1 MKSKK
6 RVDFTFLKET
16 DSYYNFL
23 VNQKLDN
30 SHGVSVATFPYDL
43 ENLDQEGELEIADSG
58 INGVDGVAY
67 FKQYHADIDSATHR
81 ILLYAGD
88 QKVYI
93 NQMLDGDFSLNWM
106 YRLEFS
112 TPPITLSYK
121 KDGLDCIIL
130 ASKNEMKIWKTGYS
144 PYDVEGVPIITSMCM
159 NEGVLFCTIQE
170 PAFKIWY
177 ATDLDAENVGNI
189 SSYSGYI
196 TLADDLGNA
205 RKILVFDGDVYIFRD
220 YGISKLNYVSKDIS
234 VSQMYISNTKI
245 YSDTVNVCG
254 NEILFMTKDG
264 LYSFNGLKV
273 KRLDINISDL
283 LPNSN
288 DNAVA
293 SSLGS
298 KYYIAL
304 RLDFDDDK
312 VVSCEDGD
320 YINNAVLIVD
330 MIDYSFEIIR
340 GVDIK
345 ALLPIKT
352 EYFEKMLVTFHTQHN
367 DKLGQIVGR
376 SICFDKAL
384 PKCWKSKDL
393 EDNFNVK
400 LFTKLS
406 VDADKGVTF
415 KIIYDDK
422 TLSFTTYT
430 TGLNEFIFKIMGK
443 QIRLEISST
452 NESAI
457 VKKVLMDYYEY

>member
-1 MKSKK
+1 
-6 RVDFTFLKET
+6 
-16 DSYYNFL
+16 
-23 VNQKLDN
+23 
-30 SHGVSVATFPYDL
+30 
-43 ENLDQEGELEIADSG
+43 
-58 INGVDGVAY
+58 
-67 FKQYHADIDSATHR
+67 
-81 ILLYAGD
+81 
-88 QKVYI
+88 
-93 NQMLDGDFSLNWM
+93 
-106 YRLEFS
+106 
-112 TPPITLSYK
+112 LSFK
-121 KDGLDCIIL
+121 KDNADAIIL
-130 ASKNEMKIWKTGYS
+130 TSKDTMKLWKTGYS
-144 PYDVEGVPIITSMCM
+144 PYTIKGVPIITSMCM